1 MISNI
6 FIFIILLIHN
16 FYGLVYNEI
25 IILKFNGLD
34 KHTKIYLKINERM
47 DKENCNLIYSN
58 SSVDSLISKSEFS
71 K

>member
-6 FIFIILLIHN
+6 FMFIILLIHD

-34 KHTKIYLKINERM
+34 ENNKIYLKINERM
-47 DKENCNLIYSN
+47 DKENVI
-58 SSVDSLISKSEFS
+58 
-71 K
+71 